1 MPTTQPLYLVIPN
14 PDPPTL
20 LAIEKVSEIMAEASP
35 PRVVLVG
42 DSGVGKT
49 SLIHRAK
56 YNKFNE
62 AAVTTIGAGIT
73 PMDATHNGVH
83 IDYQLWDTAGQEI
96 YRSIVP
102 MYFRGVCGVIVVFS
116 MTERSS
122 FMNLNSWFTE
132 IQKHI
137 DNQTPILLVGNKTD
151 CPNDAVVSMA
161 EVSQYSCEKKIDV
174 VLTSASTGENVD
186 VMLKHIIERFVVPS
200 LRGEGINLA
209 DDSRF
214 EGESCC

>member
-1 MPTTQPLYLVIPN
+1 
-14 PDPPTL
+14 
-20 LAIEKVSEIMAEASP
+20 MAEASP
-35 PRVVLVG
+35 PRVVLIG

-73 PMDATHNGVH
+73 PMEAIHNGVP

-102 MYFRGVCGVIVVFS
+102 MYFRGVCGVLLVFS
-116 MTERSS
+116 VTQASS
-122 FMNLNSWFTE
+122 FANLDSWIKE
-132 IQKHI
+132 LQKHT
-137 DNQTPILLVGNKTD
+137 DSHTPLIIVGNKMD
-151 CPNDAVVSMA
+151 CTNDAVVSLA
-161 EVSQYSCEKKIDV
+161 DVTKYSCERKIDV
-174 VLTSASTGENVD
+174 ILTSASTGENID
-186 VMLKHIIERFVVPS
+186 ILLKQIVERFVVPS
-200 LRGEGINLA
+200 LRGEGVNLS

-214 EGESCC
+214 ESSSCC